1 MIRPDFKEFSR
12 LACTATLV
20 PVAKSISADLL
31 TPVSAFL
38 AVAAGE
44 PDAFLL
50 ESVDRGEKIGR
61 YTFLGVRPFLRL
73 ESRGDQVTIRD
84 SRVETRVAASRP
96 ASKASA
102 PRTRNARIPKI
113 ETRTASVFEVIK
125 ALLREYRPAQIEGLP
140 PFTAGAVGYCAYDIV
155 RQLENIGDRAKDDL
169 NVPDCI
175 LMFFDRVLAFDHLRH
190 QIHIV
195 ASADVGTCTSRT
207 GKSGRASKEALR
219 AAYDSSLRD
228 IAQIERKLAAGWKA
242 AAPFNVETRLAAD
255 PAAKT
260 KLANS
265 RLKTRA
271 RTPKARFLESVRRAQ
286 EYIAAG
292 DIFQVVL
299 SQRWDFEPGVAP
311 FDLYRALRTV
321 NPSPYMYFLR
331 FGEGAGVP
339 AREMCGADTLV
350 RAKSSAKAALQLNS
364 SVPLRA
370 PRGSRSSRAS
380 SRTLPNKSSTIHI
393 LGSSPEMLVRAAG
406 PKLEYRP
413 IAGTHPRGKDEA
425 EDAALEKKMLSDE
438 KERAEHVMLVDLG
451 RNDLGRVSEYGSV
464 KVRDLMYVERYS
476 HVMHIVSALEGC
488 LRPGLDAMDA
498 FAACFPAGTLSGAPK
513 VRAMQI
519 IEELEP
525 ARRGIYGGSV
535 LYADFAG
542 NLDSCIAIRTLLMKG
557 KKAYLQAGAGIV
569 ADSDPQREFE
579 ETENKSRAL
588 LRAVEM
594 ARGR

>member
-1 MIRPDFKEFSR
+1 MIRPDLKEFSR
-12 LACTATLV
+12 LARAATLV

-38 AVAAGE
+38 AVAANE

-50 ESVDRGEKIGR
+50 ESVEGGEKIGR
-61 YTFLGVRPFLRL
+61 YTFLGFRPFLRL
-73 ESRGDQVTIRD
+73 ESRGDQITIHRN
-84 SRVETRVAASRP
+84 SS
-96 ASKASA
+96 S
-102 PRTRNARIPKI
+102 PRKKPLTAKSARIPRI
-113 ETRTASVFEVIK
+113 ETRTASVFDVIK
-125 ALLREYRPAQIEGLP
+125 ELLHQHRPAHVDGLP

-155 RQLENIGDRAKDDL
+155 RQLENIGTHARSQAKDDL
-169 NVPDCI
+169 HVPDCV

-195 ASADVGTCTSRT
+195 ASADVTSESP
-207 GKSGRASKEALR
+207 KSAYQRA
-219 AAYDSSLRD
+219 LRD
-228 IAQIERKLAAGWKA
+228 IASIERKLAAGWKPSRLN
-242 AAPFNVETRLAAD
+242 APSR
-255 PAAKT
+255 PAAK
-260 KLANS
+260 S
-265 RLKTRA
+265 RLKVRP
-271 RTPKARFLESVRRAQ
+271 RTPKAKFLASVRRAK

-299 SQRWDFEPGVAP
+299 SQRWDFEPGIAP

-331 FGEGAGVP
+331 FGAGGATG
-339 AREMCGADTLV
+339 V
-350 RAKSSAKAALQLNS
+350 RARSAKNSANEWSAALH
-364 SVPLRA
+364 V
-370 PRGSRSSRAS
+370 
-380 SRTLPNKSSTIHI
+380 

-406 PKLEYRP
+406 RKLEYRP

-425 EDAALEKKMLSDE
+425 EDAALEKKMLADE

-476 HVMHIVSALEGC
+476 HVMHIVSALEGR
-488 LRPGLDAMDA
+488 LRPELDVMDA
-498 FAACFPAGTLSGAPK
+498 FASCFPAGTLSGAPK

-525 ARRGIYGGSV
+525 ARRGLYGGSV

-557 KKAYLQAGAGIV
+557 KKAYLPAGAGIV
-569 ADSDPQREFE
+569 AASDPQREFE
-579 ETENKSRAL
+579 ETENKSRAI
-588 LRAVEM
+588 LRAVDL
-594 ARGR
+594 ARSGMG